1 MIKAP
6 CKDCE
11 DKHANKEL
19 AHDALHCPVCSHNE
33 KVMQA
38 LGIIAGIQ
46 EAALSKLN
54 SAWGVPR
61 GTIWQFS
68 QSSPAQNTVYTS
80 GPAPLDGVVSAFILS
95 GLGDIT
101 ITLNSLSIPSGSLS
115 IGTFSLNSTAALGT
129 SFSMPLRFVVP
140 ANATISLKTNATG
153 ATNISFA
160 AWLEPAMANGSEFFR
175 MRR

>member
-6 CKDCE
+6 CNCE
-11 DKHANKEL
+11 SNKEL
-19 AHDALHCPVCSHNE
+19 THDALHCPMCGHE
-33 KVMQA
+33 TKIMQA
-38 LGIIAGIQ
+38 LEVIAGIQ

-68 QSSPAQNTVYTS
+68 QPSPGQNTAYVST
-80 GPAPLDGVVSAFILS
+80 PAPLDGVVSAFILS

-101 ITLNSLSIPSGSLS
+101 VTLNSLSIPSGSLA

-140 ANATISLKTNATG
+140 ANATLTLKTNATG